1 MKKLLPLLI
10 LLSLMNAQDILTYVD
25 NSRFKGKLI
34 EVQDDYVVFIPV
46 GSNDPQT
53 ISKSRILSIRMSD
66 GTVLNYTDKVFWSSQ
81 FYMDN
86 TATGKLTI
94 AEALGNDG
102 DESQND
108 VKKRPIIIGTLIIV
122 GIVLYWY
129 Y

>member
-10 LLSLMNAQDILTYVD
+10 LVSLLNAQDILTYVD

-94 AEALGNDG
+94 AEALGGDG

>member
-10 LLSLMNAQDILTYVD
+10 LVSLVNAQDILTYVD

-53 ISKSRILSIRMSD
+53 ISKFRILSIRMSD

-94 AEALGNDG
+94 AEALGGNG

>member
-10 LLSLMNAQDILTYVD
+10 LVSLVNAQDILTYVD

-53 ISKSRILSIRMSD
+53 ISKYRILSIRMGD
-66 GTVLNYTDKVFWSSQ
+66 GTVLNYDDKVFWSSQ

-94 AEALGNDG
+94 AEALGGDE

-108 VKKRPIIIGTLIIV
+108 IKKRPIIIGTLIIV
-122 GIVLYWY
+122 GIALYWY

>member
-10 LLSLMNAQDILTYVD
+10 LVSLVNAQDILTYVD
-25 NSRFKGKLI
+25 NSRFKGKVM

-86 TATGKLTI
+86 TATGKPTI
-94 AEALGNDG
+94 AEALGGDG

>member
-10 LLSLMNAQDILTYVD
+10 LVSLVNAQDILTYVD

-34 EVQDDYVVFIPV
+34 EVQDYYVVFIPV

-94 AEALGNDG
+94 AEALGGDG